1 MNLIGKIFVV
11 IILLLS
17 VLFMGL
23 AMAVYATHKNWKA
36 TVDNQKAQIQTLTT
50 EKQRLQSAYDL
61 NETELQREIDSA
73 EQQVRKLESERVAL
87 NSLNEAIQE
96 ELGGLKQERR
106 EATAAVAATQ
116 ANNERLAK
124 ENTGLQQE
132 IIAAQEAADA
142 AFQKTVAATS
152 ELHDASTKLNN
163 MIERNRQ
170 LTEQAAGM
178 TTVMRAEGIDPATR
192 PGDVKPSVDGYVSAI
207 RRKAGAETI
216 ELTIGSDDGLKRGH
230 TVEVFRTSA
239 NPAQSKYL
247 GRAEVLELNGDRA
260 FARILPELKKGRIQ
274 EGDRVATR
282 LN

>member
-36 TVDNQKAQIQTLTT
+36 TVDAQKTQIQTLTAD
-50 EKQRLQSAYDL
+50 KQKLQSEYDL
-61 NETELQREIDSA
+61 TSSELQREIDSA

-87 NSLNEAIQE
+87 NSLNESIQE
-96 ELGGLKQERR
+96 ELGALKQERR
-106 EATAAVAATQ
+106 EATSAVSATQ

-124 ENTGLQQE
+124 ENMGLQQE
-132 IIAAQEAADA
+132 IIAAQQAADE
-142 AFQKTVAATS
+142 AFKKTVTATS
-152 ELHDASTKLNN
+152 ELHDTANKLSSE
-163 MIERNRQ
+163 IERNAQ
-170 LTEQAAGM
+170 LTEQVAGM
-178 TTVMRAEGIDPATR
+178 TTVLRENDIDPATR
-192 PGDVKPSVDGYVSAI
+192 PGDVKPLVDGFVSAI

-230 TVEVFRTSA
+230 TVEVYRTSA
-239 NPAQSKYL
+239 IPSQSKYL

-260 FARILPELKKGRIQ
+260 YARILPELKKGRIQ

>member
-50 EKQRLQSAYDL
+50 NNQRLQSEYDL
-61 NETELQREIDSA
+61 SVSELQREIDSA

-152 ELHDASTKLNN
+152 ALHDASTKLDN

-192 PGDVKPSVDGYVSAI
+192 PGDVKPQVDGYVSAI